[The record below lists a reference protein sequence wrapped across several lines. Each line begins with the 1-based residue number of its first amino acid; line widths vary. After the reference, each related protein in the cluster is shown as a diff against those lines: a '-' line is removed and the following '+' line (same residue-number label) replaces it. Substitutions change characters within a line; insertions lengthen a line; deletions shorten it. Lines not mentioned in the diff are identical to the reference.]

1 MLKMSAYFLL
11 AIIFLVSPAIAQN
24 SNMSVNAVRSAR
36 DSMAALPPEPP
47 ANSIMRGRVYYE
59 DTGRPVKRAS
69 IMFVRSDVG
78 NPGEMSGLTDG
89 DGNFLVKNVP
99 AGTYYAVINAPG
111 VVSPIAYIDFSKLGP
126 GNVGNDREIIEQALI
141 DFDKIIVDG
150 VNETYVQ
157 VRAKHGGAISG
168 RVIYAN
174 GDPTIGAKVEI
185 LRKLNGKFVPVI
197 SSLANVMSMF
207 SGLSSSSGQT
217 DDRGMYRFSGL
228 PPGEYVVKVSE
239 SVRHADNDERRGPG
253 DAFAMLLF
261 GSTNSLL
268 NFYFPDAAD
277 LKDAQVLNVLLGQEQ
292 GEVNITIPDK
302 SLFTLTGKVVARKDK
317 KTLAGA
323 RISLQK
329 KGQPDSSLFNLM
341 GREMNSAVTDEE
353 GNWKFRDL
361 PQGEYSLTVT
371 PDNSVRDY
379 DPNDDDEDAGVSA
392 KKTPP
397 PPKFAK
403 AYKDVQIEDKNLED
417 VIIELGYGA
426 AISGSISVEGNKA
439 MPLSVSLQALGER
452 EESLSA
458 TTVYNYESMSSAANR
473 AMPSIPQKI
482 NNEFK
487 LENIAAGKITLKF
500 NVSDDSYY
508 VKSAR
513 SGMTDLMAGPLDVRE
528 GEMLS
533 GVRIVLA
540 KDTGTLK
547 GKVLDD
553 RDQPASGVALLV
565 LPTDTAKRTS
575 NFFKNVRSDA
585 EGKFEIKLP
594 PGEYAILFLKAGIMN
609 GDPIAFKAWLD
620 EEMKSP
626 YKVSIS
632 AEGTAN
638 AALRKP
644 SA

>member
-1 MLKMSAYFLL
+1 MLKTSAYFLL
-11 AIIFLVSPAIAQN
+11 TIIFLACPAIAQN
-24 SNMSVNAVRSAR
+24 SNTAANAVQSGPL
-36 DSMAALPPEPP
+36 SIEMPPIPP
-47 ANSIMRGRVYYE
+47 ANSTMRGRVYYE

-69 IMFVRSDVG
+69 IMFVSSDSG
-78 NPGEMSGLTDG
+78 GAGEKSGLTDG
-89 DGNFLVKNVP
+89 EGNFLIKNVP

-111 VVSPIAYIDFSKLGP
+111 VVSPIAYIDFSRFGP
-126 GNVGNDREIIEQALI
+126 GGGGNDREALEQALV

-174 GDPTIGAKVEI
+174 GDPAVGAKVEI
-185 LRKLNGKFVPVI
+185 LRKVNGKFVSVV
-197 SSLANVMSMF
+197 SSLASIMSMF
-207 SGLSSSSGQT
+207 SGSGSSSGQT
-217 DDRGMYRFSGL
+217 DDRGMYRFPGL

-239 SVRHADNDERRGPG
+239 SVRHAENDERRGGPG

-268 NFYFPDAAD
+268 NFYFPDATD

-302 SLFTLTGKVVARKDK
+302 SLFTLTGKVIARKDK
-317 KTLAGA
+317 KTLAGV
-323 RISLQK
+323 RIALQK
-329 KGQPDSSLFNLM
+329 KGQTDSSLFNMM
-341 GREMNSAVTDEE
+341 GREMNSAVTDGE
-353 GNWKFRDL
+353 GNWKFKDL
-361 PQGEYSLTVT
+361 PQGEYSITVT
-371 PDNSVRDY
+371 SDNSHREY
-379 DPNDDDEDAGVSA
+379 DSDDDDPDVGVTA
-392 KKTPP
+392 KKIPP
-397 PPKFAK
+397 PVKFAK
-403 AYKDVQIEDKNLED
+403 AFKDVLIEDKNLED

-426 AISGSISVEGNKA
+426 VVSGTVSVEGNKA
-439 MPLSVSLQALGER
+439 MPMNVTIQAMGEHEENLSSATVFNYEGSVS
-452 EESLSA
+452 
-458 TTVYNYESMSSAANR
+458 ANR
-473 AMPSIPQKI
+473 AMPSIPQKT

-487 LENIAAGKITLKF
+487 LENVAAGKITLKF
-500 NVSDDSYY
+500 NINEDSYY

-513 SGMTDLMAGPLDVRE
+513 SGMTDLLAGPVDVKE

-533 GVRIVLA
+533 GVKIVLA

-547 GKVLDD
+547 GKILDD

-565 LPTDTAKRTS
+565 LPTDSAKRSS
-575 NFFKNVRSDA
+575 NFFKNARSDG
-585 EGKFEIKLP
+585 EGKFEMKLP
-594 PGEYAILFLKAGIMN
+594 PGEYAILFVKAGITS

-644 SA
+644 NP